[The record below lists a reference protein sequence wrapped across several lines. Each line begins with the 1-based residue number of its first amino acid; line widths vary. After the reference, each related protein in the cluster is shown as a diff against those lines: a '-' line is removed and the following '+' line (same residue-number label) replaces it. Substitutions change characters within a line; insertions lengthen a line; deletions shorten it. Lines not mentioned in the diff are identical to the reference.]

1 MLRIVFAIAA
11 LGVSAAAA
19 FACEGQTG
27 KVIFEDKFTDD
38 AGGWTFGAGYGLN
51 LKAPGAVLAV
61 RAGEGSARA
70 TLNQTF
76 NATEG
81 DFCAEMS
88 MPANAKELNV
98 AVGTLFLAADND
110 NFWMAQAM
118 DTGKVGLYKLANNK
132 WSTVWELPNAAAIKA
147 SPADVIS
154 LRAVVKGNTITVIV
168 NGQTI
173 KSVRAQIP
181 SGDFKFGFYGQ
192 YGNASAAPVEFA
204 VRSYKVTEAK

>member
-1 MLRIVFAIAA
+1 MLRLVFAIAA

-19 FACEGQTG
+19 YACEGQTG

-38 AGGWTFGAGYGLN
+38 AGGWTFDAGVLN
-51 LKAPGAVLAV
+51 LKAPGAVLALG
-61 RAGEGSARA
+61 AGESGGRLR
-70 TLNQTF
+70 LNQTF

-81 DFCAEMS
+81 DFCVEMS
-88 MPANAKELNV
+88 MPANAKLLKIGI
-98 AVGTLFLAADND
+98 GTLFLAADND
-110 NFWMAQAM
+110 NLWLAQAQ
-118 DTGKVGLYKLANNK
+118 DTGMVGLYKLANNK
-132 WSTVWELPNAAAIKA
+132 WSTVWELPNAAAIKTG
-147 SPADVIS
+147 PADVIS

-192 YGNASAAPVEFA
+192 YGNASAAPVELA
-204 VRSYKVTEAK
+204 VRSYKVTDAK